1 MMDILVTFPDGTTE
15 LRAPESA
22 CLSSIGDSRLR
33 HPSEE
38 RWYLYFPEDHRPFS
52 FCGMSVFRL
61 RDVRGVW
68 STARVWRLTG
78 HTEEPYTLTGEW
90 QKVQIETVDEQIARL
105 TRERDLLDFVCD
117 GYEQELTHLRRAAR
131 QAIAAINGR
140 DPGDVKASTL
150 AAFLRDIAG
159 RT

>member
-1 MMDILVTFPDGTTE
+1 MTDILVTFPDGTSE
-15 LRAPESA
+15 LRAPDSA
-22 CLSSIGDSRLR
+22 CLWSLFDPPSR

-38 RWYLYFPEDHRPFS
+38 RWYLYFPDEARPLS
-52 FCGMSVFRL
+52 FLARPVAMV
-61 RDVRGVW
+61 RDVRGAHDVY
-68 STARVWRLTG
+68 VWRLTG

-90 QKVQIETVDEQIARL
+90 QAVHVETVDEQLSRL
-105 TRERDLLDFVCD
+105 TRERDILDFACD

-131 QAIAAINGR
+131 QAIAAIDGR